1 MFLISGRD
9 RRTDTKSGELFR
21 QRSAGWRGAMR
32 VFSRNIDSGN

>member
-21 QRSAGWRGAMR
+21 QRFRRVARRNAG
-32 VFSRNIDSGN
+32 V